1 MNSILKLSSNTTIEI
16 ISCLLDATK
25 GGYLRSTFCFNIQ
38 CSIYQFKTNWIKKDL
53 KIPKGQ
59 SESVYRRRTDGQKKI
74 NKRTNIDLQ
83 NTHTKP
89 KIEQHEPH

>member
-38 CSIYQFKTNWIKKDL
+38 CSIDQFKTNWIKKDQNPY
-53 KIPKGQ
+53 IEEQ
-59 SESVYRRRTDGQKKI
+59 TAKK
-74 NKRTNIDLQ
+74 K
-83 NTHTKP
+83 
-89 KIEQHEPH
+89 